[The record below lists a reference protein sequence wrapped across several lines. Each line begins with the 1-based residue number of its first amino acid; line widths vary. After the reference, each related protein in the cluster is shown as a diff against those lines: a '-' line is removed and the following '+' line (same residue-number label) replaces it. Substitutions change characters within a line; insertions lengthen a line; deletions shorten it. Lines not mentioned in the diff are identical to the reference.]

1 MAASVPYWL
10 SQYTNEG
17 EFVVD
22 PFDSIERV
30 GGVGASCEA
39 HLKSLIAARRLLAG
53 DRLPP
58 ERELAARLDVSR
70 GTLRGALQS
79 LAEQGV
85 LVGRQGSGWVV
96 RPRPDVVATN
106 LAVYLSLEEVTF
118 DQLFAAR
125 RAIEPHAA
133 AAAAIHRT
141 TEHLAAMRRCTKAMR
156 SAPDVA
162 TYVRADADF
171 HALVTAASGNPL
183 FSVML
188 APTLDLLGPM
198 REDVAAHAEVTAASH
213 REHDRILAALAASD
227 SDAARAAMLAHI
239 DHFVTSG
246 HRALAEEERGT
257 LPRSRTWADPA
268 YGRICNT

>member
-1 MAASVPYWL
+1 MTAP
-10 SQYTNEG
+10 
-17 EFVVD
+17 FV
-22 PFDSIERV
+22 SIERAT
-30 GGVGASCEA
+30 GVGASCEA

-58 ERELAARLDVSR
+58 ERELAVRLDVSR

-85 LVGRQGSGWVV
+85 LVGRQGSGWMVS
-96 RPRPDVVATN
+96 PRPDVVATN

-125 RAIEPHAA
+125 RAIEPQAA
-133 AAAAIHRT
+133 AEAALHHTA
-141 TEHLAAMRRCTKAMR
+141 EHLDAMRRCTKAMR

-171 HALVTAASGNPL
+171 HALVTSASGNPL

-198 REDVAAHAEVTAASH
+198 RESVAAHAEVTAASH
-213 REHDRILAALAASD
+213 QEHDEILAALD
-227 SDAARAAMLAHI
+227 GSDAEASQAAMLAHI
-239 DHFVTSG
+239 DRFVRSG
-246 HRALAEEERGT
+246 RRTLAEGESASPAPIAALGR
-257 LPRSRTWADPA
+257 PRVTP
-268 YGRICNT
+268 T

>member
-1 MAASVPYWL
+1 MAESFA
-10 SQYTNEG
+10 N
-17 EFVVD
+17 
-22 PFDSIERV
+22 IERAA
-30 GGVGASCEA
+30 GVGASCEA

-79 LAEQGV
+79 LADQGV
-85 LVGRQGSGWVV
+85 LAARQGSGWVV
-96 RPRPDVVATN
+96 TPRPDVVATN
-106 LAVYLSLEEVTF
+106 LTVYLSLEEVTF

-125 RAIEPHAA
+125 RAVEPQAA
-133 AAAAIHRT
+133 AEAARHRT
-141 TEHLAAMRRCTKAMR
+141 AEHLEALRRCTTAMR
-156 SAPDVA
+156 GAPDVA

-183 FSVML
+183 LSVML

-213 REHDRILAALAASD
+213 HEHDQILAAVDAGDPVAAQ
-227 SDAARAAMLAHI
+227 AAMLAHI
-239 DHFVTSG
+239 DHFVASG
-246 HRALAEEERGT
+246 RRALADE
-257 LPRSRTWADPA
+257 DPA
-268 YGRICNT
+268 SPAPEANLEPPRTKPG